1 MADDTDDRSLR
12 DEMAARLLASGGALP
27 TSAFGRLGRTASI
40 AVRARR
46 LLGRLDGGAAS
57 DADVDRIG
65 ELVASLGA
73 LKGVAMKMGQIL
85 SYIDV
90 AAPDELRQALSALQT
105 HSPPM
110 PLAQVVAQIEAE
122 LGDRAGALLA
132 GLEPVPVAA
141 ASIGQVHRATL
152 PDGRRVAVKVRYP
165 EIDRAIAS
173 DFRPAAL
180 GGRLAALIYPG
191 ARVDG
196 MIAEARTRFLLECD
210 YRHEAAM
217 QRRFGALYAG
227 HPVIVIPAV
236 EDALSAERVLT
247 TGWIDGLGLDGFLA
261 AGPDQATR
269 DRLGEALFEFY
280 LGTLFRHGLYNC
292 DPHPGNYLFLPGG
305 RIALLDHGCARDFE
319 PAFVARL
326 ARLARAVHADDRA
339 ALEAS
344 FLELGMVKP
353 GQRYDFAAARDLVR
367 GFHGSL
373 LRDEHAPVDLGE
385 ARSMRQ
391 VMGSKRALMKLAL
404 PGEFLFL
411 FRIRFGLLSVLARL
425 GARAR
430 WRQLEERYLAAA
442 PA

>member
-1 MADDTDDRSLR
+1 MTASVAGNMAKTRVKALFQSEED
-12 DEMAARLLASGGALP
+12 AASSREEAHRESGNRIAKTLGELKGAVMKV
-27 TSAFGRLGRTASI
+27 GQMASI
-40 AVRARR
+40 AQDV
-46 LLGRLDGGAAS
+46 LPKELS
-57 DADVDRIG
+57 DALGKLQREAPPMDYEHIAAQVER
-65 ELVASLGA
+65 ELG
-73 LKGVAMKMGQIL
+73 
-85 SYIDV
+85 
-90 AAPDELRQALSALQT
+90 AAPD
-105 HSPPM
+105 
-110 PLAQVVAQIEAE
+110 
-122 LGDRAGALLA
+122 LLFKRF
-132 GLEPVPVAA
+132 EPEPFAA